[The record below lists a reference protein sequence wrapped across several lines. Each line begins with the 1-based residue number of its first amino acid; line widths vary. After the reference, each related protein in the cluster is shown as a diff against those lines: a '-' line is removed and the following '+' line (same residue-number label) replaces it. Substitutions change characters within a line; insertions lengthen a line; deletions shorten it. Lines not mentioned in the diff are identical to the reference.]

1 MCLYRVAQEALR
13 NVGAHARAA
22 EVTVTIEGLEG
33 AITLCIADS
42 GIGFDPVLASRQKR
56 SLGLVSME
64 ERVRQVNGAFSLH
77 SRSGEGTQVFVR
89 VPLVVETP

>member
-1 MCLYRVAQEALR
+1 MLR
-13 NVGAHARAA
+13 P
-22 EVTVTIEGLEG
+22 
-33 AITLCIADS
+33 ADS
-42 GIGFDPVLASRQKR
+42 GIGFDPVLESRQKR